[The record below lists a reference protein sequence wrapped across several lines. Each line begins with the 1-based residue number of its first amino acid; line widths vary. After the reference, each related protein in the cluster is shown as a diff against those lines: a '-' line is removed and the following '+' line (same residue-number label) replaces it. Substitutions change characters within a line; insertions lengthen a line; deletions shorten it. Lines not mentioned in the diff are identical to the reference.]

1 MVKAIMPDDTIS
13 QPALETVSESPAES
27 FGDLLKEF
35 ERSHTHA
42 AGDASEGGPKQIQAT
57 VVSLDADSVYLD
69 IGYKTEGILPRASF
83 DNNAEA
89 VKPGDLF
96 FVSSKGRNPE
106 GYYDLSRTIVAQ
118 PKDLTSLQEAFDSK
132 TAVAGTVTG
141 VVKGGLTVD
150 IGIRAFM
157 PASRTGV
164 REAAEMEKLVGQHIV
179 CRITKLDIDDEDA
192 VVDRRVILEEEAAVV
207 QQTRYASLAEGDL
220 VSGTVRSLAAYG
232 AFIDLGGIDGLLHVS
247 DISWA
252 RVANPED
259 VLSVGQELQL
269 KVLKVDPEAKR
280 ISLGLKQLEPEPWE
294 TVPARYAVGQRVSGA
309 VTRLMDFGAFVELEP
324 GVEGLI
330 HVSEMSWI
338 KKVRKPSDLLT
349 IGDTVDAVVLSID
362 PAQRRIGLGLKQAL
376 GDPWS
381 DISIKF
387 PIGSAIEGPVTHI
400 MKFGAFV
407 QLAEGVE
414 GLVHISEIVADRRLN
429 HPTDVLRAGQIVKA
443 QVLAIDPEK
452 RQIKLSMKQLIPT
465 GLGEYLLEHKAG
477 DTVSGRVVSV
487 SSTAATIELGEGVRA
502 TCPIAAPAPAE
513 AAVSA
518 GTLDLSA
525 LTSQLNSRWK
535 TGSKP
540 VASKPEPLGP
550 GQLRSFR
557 ISTLDPDTQTIE
569 VVLA

>member
-1 MVKAIMPDDTIS
+1 MPDETIS
-13 QPALETVSESPAES
+13 PPPVEETSEFPAES

-42 AGDASEGGPKQIQAT
+42 APDNSEQSGPRQIQAT
-57 VVSLDADSVYLD
+57 VVSLDAESVYLD

-96 FVSSKGRNPE
+96 LVSSKGRNPE
-106 GYYDLSRTIVAQ
+106 GYYDLTRTIVVQ
-118 PKDLTSLQEAFDSK
+118 PKDLSSLQEAFESK

-164 REAAEMEKLVGQHIV
+164 REAAEMEKLVGQQIV

-192 VVDRRVILEEEAAVV
+192 VVDRRVILEEEAAAV

-376 GDPWS
+376 RDPWS